1 MKAIARRCW
10 SGSAVL
16 SCRIALSL
24 LCSLEPCLVGAEQG
38 PVPTVEVVPVTN
50 QPLSYTIRLPGELRA
65 YQEVDIH
72 AKVQGFVETIAVDRG
87 SFVKKGEVLARLS
100 APELTAQQR
109 QAEAAARSARAQEL
123 EAEAK
128 LHADE
133 DTYRRAKSANDTM
146 PGIVSE
152 NYLEVARQ
160 AVNGGRARV
169 DALQQSVRAAEE
181 YARALRTTESY
192 LVVTAPFAGVVT
204 ERNVHPGAL
213 VGSMGAGSALPMF
226 RLQQIDPLRLTI
238 AVPEKDLS
246 ASGAGTRIEFTVAA
260 ALGHTFSGVLRRIGH
275 AVDVQTRTMPVE
287 VDVGNPGGML
297 APGMYAEVTWPVSRG
312 QPSTFVPASAIA
324 STTEKTFVVRIR
336 DGTVEWVDVRKGKS
350 LPGRTE
356 VVGAL
361 QPGDLVA
368 VRGTD
373 ELRVGTRVNTKA
385 PVPKP

>member
-1 MKAIARRCW
+1 MNAIARRC
-10 SGSAVL
+10 SRSPVIS
-16 SCRIALSL
+16 SCVALSL
-24 LCSLEPCLVGAEQG
+24 LCSLHPCFVRAEQG
-38 PVPTVEVVPVTN
+38 TVPAVEVVPVTN
-50 QPLSYTIRLPGELRA
+50 EPLSYTIRLPGELRA

-100 APELTAQQR
+100 APEITAQQR
-109 QAEAAARSARAQEL
+109 QAEAAARSAKAQEL

-213 VGSMGAGSALPMF
+213 VGSVGAGSALPMF

-246 ASGAGTRIEFTVAA
+246 ASGAGTRIDFTVAA
-260 ALGHTFSGVLRRIGH
+260 ALGRTFSGVLRRIGH
-275 AVDVQTRTMPVE
+275 AVDIQTRTMPVE
-287 VDVGNPGGML
+287 VDVGNQGGML
-297 APGMYAEVTWPVSRG
+297 APGMYADVAWPVSRG
-312 QPSTFVPASAIA
+312 QLSTFVPASAVA

-361 QPGDLVA
+361 QAGDLVA

-373 ELRVGTRVNTKA
+373 ELRVGTHVTTKA
-385 PVPKP
+385 PAPKP